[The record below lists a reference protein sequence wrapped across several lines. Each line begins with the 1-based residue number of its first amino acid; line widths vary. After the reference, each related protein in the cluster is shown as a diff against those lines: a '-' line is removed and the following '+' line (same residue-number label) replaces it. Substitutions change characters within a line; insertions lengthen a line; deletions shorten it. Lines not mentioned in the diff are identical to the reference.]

1 MHTPEIVMRSWT
13 RPAPFT
19 LLVLLA
25 SVVASAQIKREVLA
39 YNVNARPVIS
49 IRNQYGRITVT
60 PSNSARI
67 VATVTHSDA
76 VEIQGQQIENRV
88 ELITGSQISSGAKAD
103 NVDYQVLVPADAC
116 VILSTAA
123 GSLSA
128 ESLEGDLVFEG
139 TTASVDAHL
148 IHNAHVHVKTLS
160 GPISLRQVTDGHV
173 DVTTSSGDVL
183 LQDVTGP
190 MVEVHSA
197 TGQIRYSGNPGEGFY
212 KLVTGTGNI
221 DVALASGG
229 LTHFK
234 ARSVKG
240 KVNNQILPARAI
252 AATSFTSS
260 KTLLSQ
266 GSAAF
271 ELHSFRGNIS
281 MREASK

>member
-1 MHTPEIVMRSWT
+1 MHTTETVMRTWPHPT
-13 RPAPFT
+13 P
-19 LLVLLA
+19 LA
-25 SVVASAQIKREVLA
+25 LFILAVSVVASAQIKREVLA
-39 YNVNARPVIS
+39 YSVSARPVIS

-60 PSNSARI
+60 PSRGGRV
-67 VATVTHSDA
+67 VATVVHSDA
-76 VEIQGQQIENRV
+76 VSIQAQQIENHI
-88 ELITGSQISSGAKAD
+88 ELVTGSQISPGAKAD

-128 ESLEGDLVFEG
+128 ENLEGDLIFEG

-197 TGQIRYSGNPGEGFY
+197 TGHIRYSGDPGQGFY

-221 DVALASGG
+221 DVALVSGG

-240 KVNNQILPARAI
+240 KVDNKILPAHAI
-252 AATSFTSS
+252 AASSFTSS

-266 GSAAF
+266 GSAAS
-271 ELHSFRGNIS
+271 ELHSFRGKIS